1 MPKAVDTELSFVG
14 RSGCGCPYVY
24 RSLWDILCNQLFT
37 QAPPFYPD
45 EEQLFD
51 EVRIWYEGDITMTV
65 TTSPYTFTIEIE
77 TDNPPKAADIIYFGK
92 KYYIIGAVELTD
104 TNLYTC
110 SGCISIDVSII
121 GVYAALTVLNANATE
136 AEEERAQAESD
147 REDAEDD
154 REEAEYARAQA
165 ESERALDFNMAQ
177 AARAQ
182 AYQVAEG
189 TKAGSVAGDGSRWG
203 EFKSAEAAR
212 DAELSDYVAQTIAP
226 WVVPGNIV
234 EGVFVAEMQEDTPE
248 EAIERYN
255 DGLQTQLYL
264 PSGRIETI
272 IGADDDYLYT
282 LSWKWPFSE

>member
-136 AEEERAQAESD
+136 AEEARTQAEDD
-147 REDAEDD
+147 RETAEDD
-154 REEAEYARAQA
+154 REEAEYGRAQA
-165 ESERALDFNMAQ
+165 EVQRTEDFDAAQ
-177 AARAQ
+177 TARTE
-182 AYQVAEG
+182 AYQAAEG
-189 TKAGSVAGDGSRWG
+189 TKDGSVAGDGSRWG
-203 EFKSAEAAR
+203 EFKSAEADR
-212 DAELSDYVAQTIAP
+212 DETLSDYVSLLMAP
-226 WVVPGNIV
+226 WVVPGQLV
-234 EGVFVAEMQEDTPE
+234 DGVFVADEQEDTPE
-248 EAIERYN
+248 EAKDRW
-255 DGLQTQLYL
+255 DLGQRTYL
-264 PSGRIETI
+264 TIPSGRSEEI
-272 IGADDDYLYT
+272 IAVDDDYLYT
-282 LSWKWPFSE
+282 LSWKWSFSE